1 MSANGLETLVEE
13 KRGNELIEQEELV
26 HVRARRGV
34 RDVDKHC
41 GVYGWLRRRL
51 TGCQHDA
58 KKMPHGSEQLDEGD
72 EDRSVRVQWFGGC
85 GLSRVGYQGRN
96 GDGLSSG
103 KSLLDW
109 VQKREELKGNG
120 VILVGGEIG

>member
-1 MSANGLETLVEE
+1 MVLCGEGGVEKAHDEAQRVGVAGVGGEMVDEVNGTEEELGESVLVSANGLEAPVEE

-41 GVYGWLRRRL
+41 GVDGWLRRRL

-58 KKMPHGSEQLDEGD
+58 KKMPHGSE
-72 EDRSVRVQWFGGC
+72 
-85 GLSRVGYQGRN
+85 
-96 GDGLSSG
+96 
-103 KSLLDW
+103 
-109 VQKREELKGNG
+109 
-120 VILVGGEIG
+120 